1 MLSTTCTNLERR
13 IVVFS
18 NPIFRWPNFLN
29 VPKPMDSPLLCTAGR
44 QRMTWFSSRHFH
56 YIAIIKFWYSLS
68 FSTVLREKCHLWHYF
83 KSCFLFRWPVK
94 KTGWTNQSL
103 WLQSPRSTSMK
114 EGDVKSATQRNCM
127 DHYQL
132 WTNQKCFNSS
142 HFRETGTKQKRY
154 DRVGKDV
161 TSGITRVVFRESSLL
176 EIRRIRL

>member
-1 MLSTTCTNLERR
+1 MLFVNFLFSAENARHHKNAVVHQGGSAGHNLNLKSLSSVLSTTCTNLERR

-132 WTNQKCFNSS
+132 
-142 HFRETGTKQKRY
+142 
-154 DRVGKDV
+154 
-161 TSGITRVVFRESSLL
+161 
-176 EIRRIRL
+176 